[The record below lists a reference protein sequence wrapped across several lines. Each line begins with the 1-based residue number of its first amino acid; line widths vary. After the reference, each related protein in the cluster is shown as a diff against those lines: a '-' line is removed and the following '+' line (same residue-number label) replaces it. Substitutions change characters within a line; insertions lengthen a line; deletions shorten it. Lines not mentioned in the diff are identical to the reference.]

1 MVTKA
6 IRIVRKDLCKT
17 LEGMR
22 AKLQEEVNH
31 DEEMTS
37 ITYADLIDMLLDAY
51 KGHIEVLITKEGRF
65 EGSKSLAGQ
74 IISYKV
80 K

>member
-17 LEGMR
+17 LENMR

-51 KGHIEVLITKEGRF
+51 NSHTEVLINKEGRF
-65 EGSKSLAGQ
+65 EGSRLLAGQ
-74 IISYKV
+74 TISYRV